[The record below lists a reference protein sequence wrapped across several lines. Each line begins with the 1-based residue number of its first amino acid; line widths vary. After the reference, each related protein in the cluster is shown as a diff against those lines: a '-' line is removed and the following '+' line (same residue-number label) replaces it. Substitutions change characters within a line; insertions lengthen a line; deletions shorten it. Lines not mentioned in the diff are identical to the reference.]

1 MIDRYGNAAENANGA
16 EAPSE
21 LLFGQTEAY
30 QEYDRA
36 GRLIR
41 GVEKAVPRSKW
52 EVRIIVHH
60 RRPSL
65 AEFPLSVCAVDA
77 PPGTFALC
85 VLSAI
90 GECSLSL

>member
-1 MIDRYGNAAENANGA
+1 MGSRHQASESALTLPLGSAFPQGQKKRDVIDRYGNAAETANGA

-41 GVEKAVPRSKW
+41 GAERAVPRSKW
-52 EVRIIVHH
+52 EARIV
-60 RRPSL
+60 
-65 AEFPLSVCAVDA
+65 A
-77 PPGTFALC
+77 PWMAF
-85 VLSAI
+85 
-90 GECSLSL
+90 